1 MRLLQSHL
9 LFSTEEFKL
18 TSTNN
23 IRKNREMNFHLEGY
37 IKESNEN
44 IKYAEFKTKKF
55 KASRY

>member
-1 MRLLQSHL
+1 
-9 LFSTEEFKL
+9 
-18 TSTNN
+18 
-23 IRKNREMNFHLEGY
+23 MNFHQEGY